1 MDRKSKLIKILS
13 LCLVIVC
20 ASLCAIAEEYSEPV
34 RLKKIDI
41 KKYRI
46 QTLIFIT
53 TSHPVQYTEEA
64 EDTPPAIV
72 IKFDYPIEGRV
83 KKIPFHQFYKKD
95 PIKDIGARYKGG
107 LISAIV
113 VKLYRKCNYEIT
125 KTGSFITIKIDNKAH
140 SLPEKEIVREEAPH
154 QNKFGAGQAEKEDK
168 GAEIIKRLEDLE
180 SNNRKLLSIIAEL
193 NKKLD
198 EKQVVEVKDTKKEE
212 VKKASSK
219 IPKTAL
225 VYSDGIA
232 AIVND
237 QIITLSELN
246 RMAVPIAENS
256 KEDINEV
263 RKRVLGQLIEKKILL
278 QAAGRERI
286 EISKERL
293 REAEEQIIIAELI
306 NRNVNKKMYSVTED
320 EIEKFYEINKSRFY
334 EPTKIKAGNI
344 FIKINDLR
352 NKDEWLKAEIRGRN
366 VLREIYKGDDF
377 AELAKKYSDDKES
390 SSQGGDLGYFSQNEV
405 IPEIGKAAFEL
416 KVGEASDLVKTP
428 FGYIIIKVEDK
439 KIGKCKDIKK
449 VREEIKN
456 VLLQRKKD
464 ETLRQFIEGLKKEAS
479 VEIKIEIKPEK
490 LKLGI

>member
-1 MDRKSKLIKILS
+1 MACVP
-13 LCLVIVC
+13 LCVI
-20 ASLCAIAEEYSEPV
+20 AGEYSEPV

-95 PIKDIGARYKGG
+95 PIKDIGAKYKGG

-113 VKLYRKCNYEIT
+113 IKLYRKCNYEIT
-125 KTGSFITIKIDNKAH
+125 KTGCFVTIKIDNKAH
-140 SLPEKEIVREEAPH
+140 SLPEKETVKE
-154 QNKFGAGQAEKEDK
+154 KAEKEDK

-180 SNNRKLLSIIAEL
+180 NNNRELLSVISEL

-198 EKQVVEVKDTKKEE
+198 EKQVVEVKEVKDIKKQE
-212 VKKASSK
+212 VKKE
-219 IPKTAL
+219 KTKKPAL
-225 VYSDGIA
+225 VYSDRIA

-246 RMAVPIAENS
+246 RMVVPMAENS

-263 RKRVLGQLIEKKILL
+263 RKQVLGQLIERKILL
-278 QAAGRERI
+278 QKAEKEKI

-306 NRNVNKKMYSVTED
+306 NRNVNRKMYSVAED

-344 FIKINDLR
+344 FIKVNDLR

-366 VLREIYKGDDF
+366 VLREIYKGEDF
-377 AELAKKYSDDKES
+377 AELARKYSDDKES
-390 SSQGGDLGYFSQNEV
+390 SSQGGDLGYFSRNEV

-439 KIGKCKDIKK
+439 KIGKCKDIEE

-464 ETLRQFIEGLKKEAS
+464 EALRQFIEGLKKEAS
-479 VEIKIEIKPEK
+479 VEIKIEIKPVPSLSRE
-490 LKLGI
+490 G

>member
-1 MDRKSKLIKILS
+1 MDRKSKLIKKLS
-13 LCLVIVC
+13 LCLIIAC
-20 ASLCAIAEEYSEPV
+20 ASLCAIAGEYSQPV

-53 TSHPVQYTEEA
+53 TSHPVQCTEEA

-72 IKFDYPIEGRV
+72 LNFDYPIEGTV
-83 KKIPFHQFYKKD
+83 KKIPFYQFYKKD
-95 PIKDIGARYKGG
+95 PIKDIEARYKGG

-113 VKLYRKCNYEIT
+113 IKLYRKCNYEIT

-140 SLPEKEIVREEAPH
+140 SLPENEIVKE
-154 QNKFGAGQAEKEDK
+154 KAEKKDK
-168 GAEIIKRLEDLE
+168 NTEIVKRLEDLE
-180 SNNRKLLSIIAEL
+180 SNNRELLSLVAEL
-193 NKKLD
+193 NKKLE
-198 EKQVVEVKDTKKEE
+198 EKAIKDVKKEE
-212 VKKASSK
+212 REEAEKVSSK
-219 IPKTAL
+219 IPKKEVKETKPSKPAL
-225 VYSDGIA
+225 VYSDRIA

-246 RMAVPIAENS
+246 RMAVPMAENS

-278 QAAGRERI
+278 QAAGKEKI

-293 REAEEQIIIAELI
+293 REAKEQIIIAELI
-306 NRNVNKKMYSVTED
+306 NRSVNKKIYSVTED

-334 EPTKIKAGNI
+334 EPTKIKARNI
-344 FIKINDLR
+344 FIRVNDVQ
-352 NKDEWLKAEIRGRN
+352 NKDEWLKAEIKGRN
-366 VLREIYKGDDF
+366 MLREVYKGEDF
-377 AELAKKYSDDKES
+377 IKLARKYSEDKES

-439 KIGKCKDIKK
+439 KIGKCKEIEE
-449 VREEIKN
+449 VSEEIKN

-464 ETLRQFIEGLKKEAS
+464 EALRQFIEGLKKEAS
-479 VEIKIEIKPEK
+479 VEIKIEIEPEK
-490 LKLGI
+490 LGI

>member
-13 LCLVIVC
+13 LCLIIACAPLCVI
-20 ASLCAIAEEYSEPV
+20 AGEYSEPV

-41 KKYRI
+41 KKYKI

-64 EDTPPAIV
+64 EDIPPAIV
-72 IKFDYPIEGRV
+72 INFDYPIEGVV
-83 KKIPFHQFYKKD
+83 KKIPFYQFYKKD
-95 PIKDIGARYKGG
+95 PIKDIEARYKGG
-107 LISAIV
+107 LISAIIIT
-113 VKLYRKCNYEIT
+113 LHRKCNYEIT
-125 KTGSFITIKIDNKAH
+125 KTGCFVTVKIDNKAH
-140 SLPEKEIVREEAPH
+140 SLSEREIV
-154 QNKFGAGQAEKEDK
+154 KGKAEKEDK

-180 SNNRKLLSIIAEL
+180 NNNRELLSVIAGL

-198 EKQVVEVKDTKKEE
+198 EKQVVKDGDAKKQEAKKVSSEIPKEEIKKEE
-212 VKKASSK
+212 
-219 IPKTAL
+219 PAL
-225 VYSDGIA
+225 VYSDRIA

-278 QAAGRERI
+278 QEAEKERI

-293 REAEEQIIIAELI
+293 RESEEQIIIAELI
-306 NRNVNKKMYSVTED
+306 NGNVNKKMYSVTED

-334 EPTKIKAGNI
+334 EPTKIKARNI
-344 FIKINDLR
+344 FIKVNDLK
-352 NKDEWLKAEIRGRN
+352 NEDEWLKAEIRGRN
-366 VLREIYKGDDF
+366 ILREIYKGEDF
-377 AELAKKYSDDKES
+377 AELAKSSDDKES
-390 SSQGGDLGYFSQNEV
+390 SSRGGDLGYFSQNEV

-439 KIGKCKDIKK
+439 KIGKCKDMEE
-449 VREEIKN
+449 VRVEIKN

-464 ETLRQFIEGLKKEAS
+464 EALRQFIEGLKKEAS
-479 VEIKIEIKPEK
+479 VEIKIEIEPEK
-490 LKLGI
+490 LGI